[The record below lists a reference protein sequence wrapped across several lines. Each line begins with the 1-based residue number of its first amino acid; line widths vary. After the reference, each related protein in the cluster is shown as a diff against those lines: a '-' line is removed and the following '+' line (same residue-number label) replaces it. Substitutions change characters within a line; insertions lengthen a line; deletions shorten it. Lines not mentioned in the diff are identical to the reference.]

1 MKPLSNKDNYKSEL
15 RTFQLMGV
23 LNVTPDSF
31 YDGGMHYSLEKAI
44 EHGLK
49 MAQEGADIIDIGGA
63 SSRPFAPFVS
73 EEEEL
78 NRVIP
83 VIEALAKTISTP
95 LSIDTDKSKVARKA
109 VQSGVTLINCIR
121 GFSDPE
127 MLAVAAGC
135 EADLCVM
142 HMQGTP
148 ETMQINP
155 SYPNGVVPEIMAFFE
170 KQIELLTRAGI
181 VPERIIL
188 DPGIGF
194 GLTVEHT
201 LEIFDHL
208 KKFKKFG
215 LRLLIGASRKSFLSK
230 LLMKPATEL
239 LPATLAIHTMAICNG
254 ADIIR
259 VHDVAEHRDI
269 MNLLSHML

>member
-1 MKPLSNKDNYKSEL
+1 
-15 RTFQLMGV
+15 
-23 LNVTPDSF
+23 
-31 YDGGMHYSLEKAI
+31 MHPA
-44 EHGLK
+44 
-49 MAQEGADIIDIGGA
+49 
-63 SSRPFAPFVS
+63 RPFATNVT

-83 VIEALAKTISTP
+83 VIEALAKTVSIP
-95 LSIDTDKSKVARKA
+95 LSIDTDKSNVARKA
-109 VQSGVTLINCIR
+109 VQSGARLINCIR

-181 VPERIIL
+181 APKESSLTLAL
-188 DPGIGF
+188 DL
-194 GLTVEHT
+194 GLR
-201 LEIFDHL
+201 LNIRWKSFMHL